1 MATTLN
7 VCSFNCKNIKTSIT
21 ELNDLCTNHDFIL
34 LQETW
39 LSRPELPMLSQIY
52 NAFTG
57 YGLSSMDEESQILLG
72 RPFGGIA
79 ILWKKCFNAYC
90 SIKRYDCD
98 RIVGIEFI
106 YGSFTALFLCVYLP
120 YDCAENYDD
129 YMFYL
134 SQLLQIIEDF
144 SSPYVYVCGDF
155 NANVFSHSRFGN
167 ELLRLCSDNS
177 LCLSDTLFL
186 PSNTYT
192 FISSSH
198 DTVSW
203 LDHVLSTTSG
213 HSHFNSMHVK
223 SDFITSDHLP
233 LSFSISIDNLHV
245 PIPPCDNSSRDT
257 LSYNWYGASDVNLYN
272 YNLCTR
278 VELAKIKLPFDA
290 LQCDDIHCISHR
302 NDIDQFYYNIINVLI
317 SCTKQCIPVL
327 KLHDNNYIAG
337 WNEHVSHYHNVAR
350 TEFKWWVSKN
360 RPRHGPIYHAMR
372 SSRARFKYA
381 LRQCRYNEQQ
391 IANEKL
397 ANHMKD
403 HELNDFWKDVRKH
416 SKSKSALS
424 NCIDG
429 VTGETAIADLWRNHY
444 QELLN
449 DSTRNDD
456 DVKMD
461 VLESFHNICSHV
473 GMHVTMNEV
482 NEVVKSLPSR
492 KSSGL
497 DGLNGESF
505 KHADPLLCLL
515 LSICYTCMFKHC
527 YMPQSMINS
536 VIVPLVKNKSGD
548 LTDKNNY
555 RPIALSSIASKVF
568 EHIII
573 LRLEEYLWTND
584 NQFGFKSGH
593 STDLCI
599 YALSEF
605 IEYFKSRSTSVY
617 VAFLDASKA
626 FDKISHWILFRKL
639 IDRKVP
645 IYLVKI
651 LCYWYQH
658 QIMSVRWGC
667 SISKGFNVTN
677 GVCQG
682 GVLSPK
688 LFNVYIDGLSNI
700 LNNCTTGG
708 FLGGKRINHMLY
720 ADDLCI
726 VSLSSAGLQNLLSIC
741 DKYCASHSITFNV
754 KKSVCMFLKSSVNK
768 HCDYANVYLSGNHI
782 DFVQEVKYLGVLLNS
797 SMKTSIDVS
806 RQTRKLYAQANM
818 LLRNFRYCGRE
829 VKCMLF
835 KSFCTNMYCCP

>member
-1 MATTLN
+1 M
-7 VCSFNCKNIKTSIT
+7 T
-21 ELNDLCTNHDFIL
+21 EYL
-34 LQETW
+34 
-39 LSRPELPMLSQIY
+39 
-52 NAFTG
+52 
-57 YGLSSMDEESQILLG
+57 
-72 RPFGGIA
+72 
-79 ILWKKCFNAYC
+79 
-90 SIKRYDCD
+90 
-98 RIVGIEFI
+98 IV
-106 YGSFTALFLCVYLP
+106 
-120 YDCAENYDD
+120 N
-129 YMFYL
+129 M
-134 SQLLQIIEDF
+134 
-144 SSPYVYVCGDF
+144 
-155 NANVFSHSRFGN
+155 
-167 ELLRLCSDNS
+167 
-177 LCLSDTLFL
+177 
-186 PSNTYT
+186 
-192 FISSSH
+192 
-198 DTVSW
+198 
-203 LDHVLSTTSG
+203 
-213 HSHFNSMHVK
+213 
-223 SDFITSDHLP
+223 
-233 LSFSISIDNLHV
+233 
-245 PIPPCDNSSRDT
+245 
-257 LSYNWYGASDVNLYN
+257 
-272 YNLCTR
+272 
-278 VELAKIKLPFDA
+278 
-290 LQCDDIHCISHR
+290 
-302 NDIDQFYYNIINVLI
+302 
-317 SCTKQCIPVL
+317 
-327 KLHDNNYIAG
+327 
-337 WNEHVSHYHNVAR
+337 
-350 TEFKWWVSKN
+350 
-360 RPRHGPIYHAMR
+360 
-372 SSRARFKYA
+372 
-381 LRQCRYNEQQ
+381 
-391 IANEKL
+391 
-397 ANHMKD
+397 
-403 HELNDFWKDVRKH
+403 
-416 SKSKSALS
+416 S

-497 DGLNGESF
+497 DGLNGESL

-626 FDKISHWILFRKL
+626 FNKISHWILFRKL

-677 GVCQG
+677 GVRQG

-754 KKSVCMFLKSSVNK
+754 KKSVCMFFKSSVNK

-806 RQTRKLYAQANM
+806 RQTRKFYAQANM
-818 LLRNFRYCGRE
+818 LLRNFRYCSRE

-835 KSFCTNMYCCP
+835 KSFCTNMYCCPLWFNSTSSSIKKLKSSYNSVLRRLLCMRMPYSASELFVSCGIPSFYELLRKCIFDFSERIGKNTNSIIEACLSPKVYIFSPIRQWWRSVLF